1 MTDPDG
7 MPPGGEGREVAV
19 PPAATS
25 RAIIGPD
32 IKPVDVNRAA
42 PDDQRLWSVTTIIG
56 VLDKPA
62 LVYWAANETAEAAVE
77 DHAIWIPMARKSRP
91 EAKKWLTGARF
102 RPKDGQLLTAADL
115 GTEVHR
121 CLEQVVLTGF
131 WPDDMHGEARPF
143 CDQLDRWLNQFQPE
157 WSASELT
164 VFSPTYGYAGTCDGI
179 LTVDGVRCIVDL
191 KTSRKA
197 RDAKGNPTTPY
208 PEQVALQLAAYRHAE
223 LAAVWR
229 ARRHEV
235 QRRRYY
241 LLSEDEK
248 AAAVPVPGVDTGLVL
263 HVTPEHASAWPI
275 DCGTDVHEAFLHT
288 LECARWVQQ
297 TSQWVMGDP
306 LTKGA

>member
-1 MTDPDG
+1 MSL
-7 MPPGGEGREVAV
+7 
-19 PPAATS
+19 PPATT
-25 RAIIGPD
+25 RTPKTIIGPD

-62 LVYWAANETAEAAVE
+62 LVYWAANETAAAAVD
-77 DHAIWIPMARKSRP
+77 DHEIWIPMARSRGRD
-91 EAKKWLTGARF
+91 EAKKWLSGARF
-102 RPKDGQLLTAADL
+102 RPPAGQTLSSADL
-115 GTEVHR
+115 GTEAHR
-121 CLEQVVLTGF
+121 CLEQAVITGA
-131 WPDDMHGEARPF
+131 WPDDIHPEAQPF
-143 CDQLDRWLNQFQPE
+143 CEQLDRWLNRFQPE

-164 VFSPTYGYAGTCDGI
+164 VFSPTYGYAGTCDGM
-179 LTVDGVRCIVDL
+179 LTIDGVRCIVDL

-197 RDAKGNPTTPY
+197 RDTRGNPTTPY

-241 LLSEDEK
+241 LLNDDEI
-248 AAAVPVPGVDTGLVL
+248 ASAVPVPEVDQGLVL
-263 HVTPEHASAWPI
+263 HVTPELASAWPI
-275 DCGTDVHEAFLHT
+275 ECGPEVHKAFLHT
-288 LECARWVQQ
+288 IECARWALQ

-306 LTKGA
+306 LKKET